1 LIIWVVIGFIVFLL
15 MGIPI
20 AFVLGLAPLIAIIGK
35 GIPVAVIA
43 QKMFTSTDSFVLM
56 AIPLF
61 ILAGN
66 LMAEGGVTR
75 RLIDFSKV
83 VVGYI
88 SGGLALV
95 TVLTSMGVAAITG
108 AAVATAAAVGSI
120 MIPAMV
126 KNGYKKD
133 FASAVVAASSIMGP
147 IIPPSIPFILYGV
160 LANVSIASLFLAG
173 IIPGVL
179 LGLSMAIIIIIYARK
194 HNLPREKFPSFMEF
208 LEAFI
213 KAIPPLGMP
222 VLVLGGILTGIF
234 TPTEAAVIA
243 VAYAFI
249 LGLIY
254 KELKLDKLP
263 EILSDSA
270 VTSSLVMLII
280 ATSSIFGW
288 LLASERIPQQV
299 ANSFL
304 SLTNNPYLILLMIN
318 GLLLFVGT
326 FMETTASIVILT
338 PILLP
343 LVTSLGISPLHFGV
357 VMSVNL
363 VIGLTTP
370 PLGVALYI
378 SCAMGKVTLEEI
390 TKKVWPFV
398 LSSIVVLML
407 ITYIPWLVTFIPIAF
422 GK

>member
-1 LIIWVVIGFIVFLL
+1 MIIWVVIGFIFFLL
-15 MGIPI
+15 IGIPI
-20 AFVLGLAPLIAIIGK
+20 AFVLGLAPSIAIIGK
-35 GIPVAVIA
+35 GIPITIIV
-43 QKMFTSTDSFVLM
+43 QKMFTSTDSFILL

-75 RLIDFSKV
+75 RLTDFSKV

-108 AAVATAAAVGSI
+108 SAVATAAAVGSI
-120 MIPAMV
+120 MIPSMV

-160 LANVSIASLFLAG
+160 LANVSIASLFLGG
-173 IIPGVL
+173 IIPGIL
-179 LGLSMAIIIIIYARK
+179 LGVSMAVIIWVYARR
-194 HNLPREKFPSFMEF
+194 HNFPREKPPTFLEF
-208 LEAFI
+208 LSSFV
-213 KAIPPLGMP
+213 KALPPLGMP
-222 VLVLGGILTGIF
+222 LLVLGGILAGIF

-243 VAYAFI
+243 VIYAFI

-254 KELKLDKLP
+254 RELKLDKLLK
-263 EILSDSA
+263 IFSDSA
-270 VTSSLVMLII
+270 ISSSLVMII
-280 ATSSIFGW
+280 ISTSSIFGW

-299 ANSFL
+299 AALFL
-304 SLTNNPYLILLMIN
+304 SITNNPYLTLLMIN
-318 GLLLFVGT
+318 VLLLFVGT
-326 FMETTASIVILT
+326 FMETSASIVILT
-338 PILLP
+338 PVLLP
-343 LVTSLGISPLHFGV
+343 LITLLGISPLHFGV

-363 VIGLTTP
+363 VIGLVTP

-378 SCAMGKVTLEEI
+378 CCAMGKVTLEEI
-390 TKKVWPFV
+390 TKRVWPFI

-407 ITYIPWLVTFIPIAF
+407 VTYIPSLVTFLPTVL

>member
-1 LIIWVVIGFIVFLL
+1 

-20 AFVLGLAPLIAIIGK
+20 AFILGLAPSIAIIGK
-35 GIPVAVIA
+35 GIPIAVIT

-56 AIPLF
+56 AVPLF

-66 LMAEGGVTR
+66 LMAEGGITR
-75 RLIDFSKV
+75 RLINFSKV
-83 VVGYI
+83 VVGFI

-108 AAVATAAAVGSI
+108 SAVATAAAVGSI

-160 LANVSIASLFLAG
+160 LANVSIASLFLGG
-173 IIPGVL
+173 IIPGIL
-179 LGLSMAIIIIIYARK
+179 LGVSMFIIIIIFARI
-194 HNLPREKFPSFMEF
+194 HNFPREKFPSFIEF
-208 LEAFI
+208 LKSFI
-213 KAIPPLGMP
+213 KAVPPLGMP

-243 VAYAFI
+243 VAYSFI

-254 KELKLDKLP
+254 RELKLSTLTKIFS
-263 EILSDSA
+263 ESA
-270 VTSSLVMLII
+270 STSSVVMLII

-288 LLASERIPQQV
+288 FLAAEQIPQQV
-299 ANSFL
+299 TNFFL
-304 SLTNNPYLILLMIN
+304 SITNNPYLILLMIN

-338 PILLP
+338 PVLLP

-357 VMSVNL
+357 VMAVNL
-363 VIGLTTP
+363 VIGMVTP
-370 PLGVALYI
+370 PLGVSLYV

-390 TKKVWPFV
+390 TKRVWPFV

-407 ITYIPWLVTFIPIAF
+407 ITYIPWLVTFIPTILS
-422 GK
+422 K

>member
-1 LIIWVVIGFIVFLL
+1 MIIWVIIGFIVFLL

-20 AFVLGLAPLIAIIGK
+20 AFILGLAPSIAIIGK
-35 GIPVAVIA
+35 GIPVTVIA

-56 AIPLF
+56 AVPLF

-66 LMAEGGVTR
+66 LMAEGGITR
-75 RLIDFSKV
+75 RLINFSKV
-83 VVGYI
+83 VVGFI

-108 AAVATAAAVGSI
+108 SAVATAAAVGSI

-133 FASAVVAASSIMGP
+133 FASAVVAASCIMGP

-160 LANVSIASLFLAG
+160 LANVSIASLFLGG
-173 IIPGVL
+173 IIPGIL
-179 LGLSMAIIIIIYARK
+179 LGVSMFIIIIIFARI
-194 HNLPREKFPSFMEF
+194 HNFPREKFPSFIEF
-208 LEAFI
+208 LKSFI
-213 KAIPPLGMP
+213 KAVPPLGMP

-243 VAYAFI
+243 VAYSFI

-254 KELKLDKLP
+254 RELKLSTLTK
-263 EILSDSA
+263 IFSGSA
-270 VTSSLVMLII
+270 STSSVVMLII
-280 ATSSIFGW
+280 ATSSILGW
-288 LLASERIPQQV
+288 FLAAEQIPQQV
-299 ANSFL
+299 TNFFL
-304 SLTNNPYLILLMIN
+304 SITNNPYLILLMIN

-338 PILLP
+338 PVLLP

-357 VMSVNL
+357 VMAVNL
-363 VIGLTTP
+363 VIGMVTP
-370 PLGVALYI
+370 PLGVALYV

-390 TKKVWPFV
+390 TKRVWPFI

-407 ITYIPWLVTFIPIAF
+407 ITYIPWLVTFIPTILS
-422 GK
+422 K

>member
-1 LIIWVVIGFIVFLL
+1 MIIWVIIGFIVFLL

-20 AFVLGLAPLIAIIGK
+20 AFILGLAPSIAIIGK
-35 GIPVAVIA
+35 GIPIAVIT

-56 AIPLF
+56 AVPLF

-66 LMAEGGVTR
+66 LMAEGGITR
-75 RLIDFSKV
+75 RLINFSKV
-83 VVGYI
+83 VVGFI

-108 AAVATAAAVGSI
+108 SAVATAAAVGSI

-160 LANVSIASLFLAG
+160 LANVSIASLFLGG
-173 IIPGVL
+173 IIPGIL
-179 LGLSMAIIIIIYARK
+179 LGVSMFIIIIIFARI
-194 HNLPREKFPSFMEF
+194 HNFPREKFPSFIEF
-208 LEAFI
+208 LKSFI
-213 KAIPPLGMP
+213 KAVPPLGMP

-243 VAYAFI
+243 VAYSFI

-254 KELKLDKLP
+254 RELKLSTLTKIFS
-263 EILSDSA
+263 ESA
-270 VTSSLVMLII
+270 STSSVVMLII

-288 LLASERIPQQV
+288 FLAAEQIPQQV
-299 ANSFL
+299 TNFFL
-304 SLTNNPYLILLMIN
+304 SITNNPYLILLMIN

-338 PILLP
+338 PVLLP

-357 VMSVNL
+357 VMAVNL
-363 VIGLTTP
+363 VIGMVTP
-370 PLGVALYI
+370 PLGVALYV

-390 TKKVWPFV
+390 TKRVWPFI

-407 ITYIPWLVTFIPIAF
+407 ITYIPWLVTFIPTILS
-422 GK
+422 K

>member
-1 LIIWVVIGFIVFLL
+1 MITWVIIGFIVFLL

-20 AFVLGLAPLIAIIGK
+20 AFILGLAPSIAIIGK
-35 GIPVAVIA
+35 GIPIAVIT

-56 AIPLF
+56 AVPLF

-66 LMAEGGVTR
+66 LMAEGGITR
-75 RLIDFSKV
+75 RLINFSKV
-83 VVGYI
+83 VVGFI

-108 AAVATAAAVGSI
+108 SAVATAAAVGSI

-160 LANVSIASLFLAG
+160 LANVSIASLFLGG
-173 IIPGVL
+173 IIPGIL
-179 LGLSMAIIIIIYARK
+179 LGVSMFIIIIIFARI
-194 HNLPREKFPSFMEF
+194 HNFPREKFPSFIEF
-208 LEAFI
+208 LKSFI
-213 KAIPPLGMP
+213 KAVPPLGMP

-243 VAYAFI
+243 VAYSFI

-254 KELKLDKLP
+254 RELKLSTLTKIFS
-263 EILSDSA
+263 ESA
-270 VTSSLVMLII
+270 STSSVVMLII

-288 LLASERIPQQV
+288 FLAAEQIPQQV
-299 ANSFL
+299 TNFFL
-304 SLTNNPYLILLMIN
+304 SITNNPYLILLMIN

-338 PILLP
+338 PVLLP

-357 VMSVNL
+357 VMAVNL
-363 VIGLTTP
+363 VIGMVTP
-370 PLGVALYI
+370 PLGVSLYV

-390 TKKVWPFV
+390 TKRVWPFV

-407 ITYIPWLVTFIPIAF
+407 ITYIPWLVTFIPTILS
-422 GK
+422 K